1 MLNIEIDDTE
11 IENSIKQLY
20 GENTV
25 TIKNAFVEFIQQQK
39 NKYDIGISIKEL
51 DQGESIDLA
60 TVVKEISSKY
70 D

>member
-1 MLNIEIDDTE
+1 MLNIEIDNPE

-25 TIKNAFVEFIQQQK
+25 TITNAFVEFIKQQK

-51 DQGESIDLA
+51 DQGESIDIA
-60 TVVKEISSKY
+60 TVVEEISSKY
-70 D
+70 E